1 MSARLAARL
10 RDAAANG
17 YGDTIP
23 AMGPGSD
30 GLSLAQ
36 LLRLHGDSSSAV
48 LLMLCAALTVLP
60 VTGAGTVLSFAIWT
74 LAWAWACG
82 QHSVRLSSR
91 LGCVTLRAPWS
102 RRCLHGLAWVYEQ
115 AERRLRPRWTVWC
128 HARTRGWWGLWIALM
143 GAVIF
148 LPLPAGNVL
157 PGLSLILLSLGWMF
171 RDGLALLLATV
182 VGASAVAYAV
192 SLGNLVLNLV
202 GQGWANLVA

>member
-17 YGDTIP
+17 HDGTVP
-23 AMGPGSD
+23 AMGVGSD

-36 LLRLHGDSSSAV
+36 LLRLHGESSSAV
-48 LLMLCAALTVLP
+48 LLMLCSVLTVLP
-60 VTGAGTVLSFAIWT
+60 VTGAGTVLSFAIWA
-74 LAWAWACG
+74 LAWGWACG
-82 QHSVRLSSR
+82 QHSVQLSSR

-102 RRCLHGLAWVYEQ
+102 RRCLHGLAWIYEQ
-115 AERRLRPRWTVWC
+115 AEKRLRPRWSVWC
-128 HARTRGWWGLWIALM
+128 HARTRSWWGLWIALM

-157 PGLSLILLSLGWMF
+157 PSLSLILLSLGWMF

-182 VGASAVAYAV
+182 VGASAVAYAL
-192 SLGNLVLNLV
+192 SLGNLVLRLV
-202 GQGWANLVA
+202 EQGWTNLLA